1 MTRATVLLTALLA
14 LGTSG
19 CDQIDDLNNDD
30 RTDMERLVGE
40 GAWTAAS
47 ANVRVDGIPVGIPVA
62 NLAAEGDEQTFTFR
76 ENGSFTFVFSP
87 ADGRRVTISYQ
98 GTTYADFPLNQ
109 TVTLSGTYTVDEDA
123 DEITFSTVAS
133 QTADDFE
140 MGYSFAGFTG
150 ANLELIAEDPETL
163 ARLFGLADAD
173 AAQIADVVTGGS
185 ITYTQG
191 D

>member
-1 MTRATVLLTALLA
+1 MTRATLLLSSLLA
-14 LGTSG
+14 LGASG
-19 CDQIDDLNNDD
+19 CDEINDLTDD
-30 RTDMERLVGE
+30 RTDSERLVGE
-40 GAWTAAS
+40 GAWTASS

-62 NLAAEGDEQTFTFR
+62 NLAAQGDEQTFTFR
-76 ENGSFTFVFSP
+76 ENGTFTFVFNP
-87 ADGRRVTISYQ
+87 ADGRRVTIAYQ

-123 DEITFSTVAS
+123 DEITFSTIAS

-140 MGYSFAGFTG
+140 MSYDLTG
-150 ANLELIAEDPETL
+150 DNLELVAEDPETL

-173 AAQIADVVTGGS
+173 AARIAEVVTGGS